1 MMGDT
6 NVSFKSV
13 FKDEVRRFVVDSD
26 VSTSLTF
33 LREKL
38 VSIYPELKRH
48 VFYLT
53 WNDDEGD
60 RVTIKTDEEL
70 FIALTD
76 MKVNTFLL
84 GFEALRV

>member
-6 NVSFKSV
+6 NVSFKSA

-38 VSIYPELKRH
+38 VSIYPEL
-48 VFYLT
+48 
-53 WNDDEGD
+53 NAMSS
-60 RVTIKTDEEL
+60 I
-70 FIALTD
+70 
-76 MKVNTFLL
+76 
-84 GFEALRV
+84 